1 MQALCQITPTGKL
14 TDSYDKNEFK
24 VIGDLWALKGYGHAW
39 GFNIN
44 G

>member
-24 VIGDLWALKGYGHAW
+24 KWLVTYGL
-39 GFNIN
+39 
-44 G
+44 